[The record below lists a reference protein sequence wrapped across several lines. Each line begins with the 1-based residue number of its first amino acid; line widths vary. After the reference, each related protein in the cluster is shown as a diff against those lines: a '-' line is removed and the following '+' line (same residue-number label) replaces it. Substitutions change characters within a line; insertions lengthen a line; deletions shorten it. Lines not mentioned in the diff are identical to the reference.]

1 PGALP
6 RPAADE
12 RETQPAQTELGTM
25 LTTLRPRLVPNCTE
39 PAASAKSV
47 SSPPRPTRSPGW
59 NLVPRCRIRISPA
72 LTTWPPNRFTPRY
85 CALESRPVRE
95 LDAPFLCAMA
105 VCLLPGLDPGH

>member
-25 LTTLRPRLVPNCTE
+25 LTTLRPRRLPNCTA
-39 PAASAKSV
+39 PAARANSV

-59 NLVPRCRIRISPA
+59 NLVPRWRIRISPA
-72 LTTWPPNRFTPRY
+72 LTCCPPNRLTPSR
-85 CALESRPVRE
+85 CALESRPLRE
-95 LDAPFLCAMA
+95 LDAPFL
-105 VCLLPGLDPGH
+105 